1 MILQNK
7 KLTFYSI
14 IGNIIIGI
22 GVATIHLAGF
32 GIDPFTSMTM
42 GTSHLLGVGLGL
54 FQMCINILIYIPVL
68 LMNKKA
74 FGIGACFNLL
84 CIGYIVEYVGKFYQ
98 MIGLDSLLSH
108 VIIRFMILLIGVI
121 VVCFGC
127 ALYMDCKSGIAPYD
141 AIAPLIEEKTDGKI
155 KFKYARIMTDV
166 LVATIGLVTG
176 FLGNITTIG
185 IATLIV
191 AAGTGPI
198 VSFFRQ
204 RVVSKMIA

>member
-84 CIGYIVEYVGKFYQ
+84 CIGYIVEYTTKFYHL
-98 MIGLDSLLSH
+98 IGLNSLLSH
-108 VIIRFMILLIGVI
+108 FLIRFVILLIGVV

-141 AIAPLIEEKTDGKI
+141 AIAPLIEEKSGGKL
-155 KFKYARIMTDV
+155 KFKYARILTDV
-166 LVATIGLVTG
+166 IVAIIGLVTG
-176 FLGNITTIG
+176 ILGHITTIG

-198 VSFFRQ
+198 VAFFRHH
-204 RVVSKMIA
+204 VVARMIA